1 MMAEKCTDNPRDC
14 PLIPRVEAL
23 ERTNEQHSAT
33 HREMF
38 SRLNALER
46 STDSQGVMLESI
58 NEKLDEVKETVSAL
72 AEKPGKRWDGLVD
85 KLIYLVAGAVVAW
98 AAAGA
103 PGLG

>member
-1 MMAEKCTDNPRDC
+1 MTDNCKTDC
-14 PLIPRVEAL
+14 PVIPRVEAL
-23 ERTNEQHSAT
+23 EEDNRQHGST

-38 SRLNALER
+38 TRLNALER
-46 STDSQGVMLESI
+46 STDSQGVMLKNI
-58 NEKLDEVKETVSAL
+58 DEKLDEVRSTVSAL

>member
-1 MMAEKCTDNPRDC
+1 MQENCKTDC
-14 PLIPRVEAL
+14 PVLPRVEAL
-23 ERTNEQHSAT
+23 ERANEQHSST

-38 SRLNALER
+38 SRLNNLER
-46 STDSQGVMLESI
+46 ETDSQEVMLQNI
-58 NEKLDEVKETVSAL
+58 DVKLDEVKATVSAL

-85 KLIYLVAGAVVAW
+85 KLIYLVAVAVVAW

>member
-1 MMAEKCTDNPRDC
+1 MTDNCKPDC
-14 PLIPRVEAL
+14 PGLPRVEAL
-23 ERTNEQHSAT
+23 ERANEQHSST

-38 SRLNALER
+38 SRLNTLER
-46 STDSQGVMLESI
+46 ETDSQEVMLQNI
-58 NEKLDEVKETVSAL
+58 DVKLDEVKATVSAL

-85 KLIYLVAGAVVAW
+85 KLIYLVAGAVFAW

>member
-1 MMAEKCTDNPRDC
+1 MTDCNPRDC
-14 PLIPRVEAL
+14 PVISRVEAL
-23 ERTNEQHSAT
+23 ERANEQHSST

-38 SRLNALER
+38 SRLNTLER
-46 STDSQGVMLESI
+46 ETDSQEVMLKNI
-58 NEKLDEVKETVSAL
+58 DVKLDEVKATVSAL

-85 KLIYLVAGAVVAW
+85 KLIYLVAGAMVAW

>member
-1 MMAEKCTDNPRDC
+1 MQENCKTDC
-14 PLIPRVEAL
+14 PVLPRVEAL
-23 ERTNEQHSAT
+23 ERANEQHSST

-46 STDSQGVMLESI
+46 ETDSQEVMLQNI
-58 NEKLDEVKETVSAL
+58 DVKLDEVRSTVSTL

-85 KLIYLVAGAVVAW
+85 KLIYLVTGAVVAW

-103 PGLG
+103 PRLG

>member
-1 MMAEKCTDNPRDC
+1 MTDNCKPDC
-14 PLIPRVEAL
+14 PVLPRVEAL
-23 ERTNEQHSAT
+23 ERANEQHSST

-38 SRLNALER
+38 SRLNTLER
-46 STDSQGVMLESI
+46 ETDSQEVMLQNI
-58 NEKLDEVKETVSAL
+58 DVKLDEVKATVSAL

-85 KLIYLVAGAVVAW
+85 KLIYLGAGAVFAW

>member
-1 MMAEKCTDNPRDC
+1 MADCNPHDC
-14 PLIPRVEAL
+14 PVLPRVEAL
-23 ERTNEQHSAT
+23 ERANEQHSST

-38 SRLNALER
+38 NRLNTLER
-46 STDSQGVMLESI
+46 STDSQGVMLQSI

-72 AEKPGKRWDGLVD
+72 AEKPAKRWDGLVD

-98 AAAGA
+98 VAAGA